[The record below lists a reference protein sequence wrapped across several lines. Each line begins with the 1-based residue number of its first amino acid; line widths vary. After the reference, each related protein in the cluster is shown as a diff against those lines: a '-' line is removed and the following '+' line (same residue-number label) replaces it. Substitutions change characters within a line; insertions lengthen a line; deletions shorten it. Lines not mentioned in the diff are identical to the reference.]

1 MRISDWSSDVCSS
14 DLPTGIGYYT
24 INRNALHDVIA
35 LSPPLLERKYVFAV
49 PRARADLVPRID
61 ASLERLRADGEL
73 NDLYV
78 EWIGNLNPHASRPW
92 PMIAAVLAALL
103 VLGFFV
109 HLWWRRSRPPA
120 TTPGLGNAG
129 DPALMADLPAAIAGA
144 KRDGML
150 QDRKSVVKGQSVSAR
165 RD

>member
-1 MRISDWSSDVCSS
+1 M
-14 DLPTGIGYYT
+14 YM
-24 INRNALHDVIA
+24 
-35 LSPPLLERKYVFAV
+35 LEV

-61 ASLERLRADGEL
+61 GSLERLRADGEL

-103 VLGFFV
+103 VIGFFG

-120 TTPGLGNAG
+120 TTPGLGNAR
-129 DPALMADLPAAIAGA
+129 DPARMADLYDPISGDQLTFII
-144 KRDGML
+144 RPHYNT
-150 QDRKSVVKGQSVSAR
+150 R
-165 RD
+165 RRRCRAPDLLGLSN